1 MLTLAINTSANF
13 VSLALLSSRNVLV
26 ELDSRSDF
34 QPANAAS
41 DDEAVSSGG
50 PAGSNDQLPP
60 GYTKKRSKRGQAT
73 QRVFPPGA
81 SVMLAPMLQQ
91 MFKQQQIQAKDLDLI
106 CLCHGP
112 GMFTGLRVGVVTAK
126 SLAYAGKIDVVAVN
140 ALDAIAAQAF
150 EAVPGSL
157 ESNLHV
163 AVNAQRQQLF
173 VAQFRHAGA
182 WQVEKHVPDAIV
194 DQSHF
199 VQGLGSN
206 DFAAGAGLKPLL
218 DTIAAAKPSVKI
230 TATETWELSAASVG
244 QVGSAMYESGHRDD
258 FLKVE
263 PLYFRPSAAE
273 EVRLQRDLAEQS
285 DQKLQK

>member
-1 MLTLAINTSANF
+1 MPTLAINTSANF
-13 VSLALLSSRNVLV
+13 VSLALLSGQTVLV

-34 QPANAAS
+34 HPTSSVVNDTSVA
-41 DDEAVSSGG
+41 SGG
-50 PAGSNDQLPP
+50 PAGVDDQLPP

-73 QRVFPPGA
+73 RRVFPPGA

-126 SLAYAGKIDVVAVN
+126 TLAYAGKTELVAVN
-140 ALDAIAAQAF
+140 ALDAIAAQTF
-150 EAVPGSL
+150 DAVPAAI
-157 ESNLHV
+157 ESNLHI

-173 VAQFRHAGA
+173 AAQFRHLGP
-182 WQVEKHVPDAIV
+182 WQVEKHVPDAII
-194 DQSHF
+194 DQDQF
-199 VQGLGSN
+199 VKGIGSG

-218 DTIAAAKPSVKI
+218 ESLNSAEVGGEI
-230 TATETWELSAASVG
+230 TDPETWELSASSVG
-244 QVGSAMYESGHRDD
+244 QVGSAMYEAGHRDD

-273 EVRLQRDLAEQS
+273 EIRLQRAS
-285 DQKLQK
+285 AKSS

>member
-1 MLTLAINTSANF
+1 MPTLAINTSANF
-13 VSLALLSSRNVLV
+13 VSLALLSSQNVLL
-26 ELDSRSDF
+26 ELDSRSDY
-34 QPANAAS
+34 QPASTIS
-41 DDEAVSSGG
+41 DDEAVTSSG

-73 QRVFPPGA
+73 RRVFPPGA
-81 SVMLAPMLQQ
+81 SVMLAPMLQE

-126 SLAYAGKIDVVAVN
+126 TLAYAGKVDIVAVN
-140 ALDAIAAQAF
+140 ALDAIAAQVFASVP
-150 EAVPGSL
+150 EAL
-157 ESNLHV
+157 KSNLHV

-173 VAQFRHAGA
+173 AAQFRHQGP
-182 WQVEKHVPDAIV
+182 WRVEKQVTDAII
-194 DQSHF
+194 DQSQF
-199 VQGLGSN
+199 VRGLNSS

-218 DTIAAAKPSVKI
+218 DTIATAEPEVKI
-230 TATETWELSAASVG
+230 TPPETWELSAASVG
-244 QVGSAMYESGHRDD
+244 QVGLAMYESGHRDD

-273 EVRLQRDLAEQS
+273 EVRLQKASTE
-285 DQKLQK
+285 

>member
-1 MLTLAINTSANF
+1 MATLAINTSANF
-13 VSLALLSSRNVLV
+13 VSLALLSAGNVLL

-34 QPANAAS
+34 QPARSESN
-41 DDEAVSSGG
+41 DRAVASGG
-50 PAGSNDQLPP
+50 PAGANDQLPP

-73 QRVFPPGA
+73 RRVFPPGA

-91 MFKQQQIQAKDLDLI
+91 MFKQQQIHAKDLDLI

-126 SLAYAGKIDVVAVN
+126 ALAYAGKTDVIAVN
-140 ALDAIAAQAF
+140 ALDAIAAQTFAAMP
-150 EAVPGSL
+150 EAAD
-157 ESNLHV
+157 SNLHV

-173 VAQFRHAGA
+173 TAQFRHLGP

-194 DQSHF
+194 DQNQF
-199 VQGLGSN
+199 IQGLGSN
-206 DFAAGAGLKPLL
+206 DFAAGGGLKPLL
-218 DTIAAAKPSVKI
+218 DTITAREPAVRIAAP
-230 TATETWELSAASVG
+230 ERWELSSTSVG
-244 QVGSAMYESGHRDD
+244 QVGMAMYSGGHRDD

-273 EVRLQRDLAEQS
+273 EMRLQRALADEN
-285 DQKLQK
+285 

>member
-1 MLTLAINTSANF
+1 MTTLAINTSANF
-13 VSLALLSSRNVLV
+13 VSLALLSGQNVLL

-34 QPANAAS
+34 QLAGTS
-41 DDEAVSSGG
+41 TDVEAVKSGG
-50 PAGSNDQLPP
+50 PAGSNDQLPL

-73 QRVFPPGA
+73 RRVFPPGA

-126 SLAYAGKIDVVAVN
+126 ALAYAGKVDIVAVN
-140 ALDAIAAQAF
+140 ALDAVAAQTFA
-150 EAVPGSL
+150 AVPAAL
-157 ESNLHV
+157 ELNLHV

-173 VAQFRHAGA
+173 AAQFRHRGP
-182 WQVEKHVPDAIV
+182 WQVEKHVPDAII
-194 DQSHF
+194 DQSQF
-199 VQGLGSN
+199 LSVLNPG

-218 DTIAAAKPSVKI
+218 DKI
-230 TATETWELSAASVG
+230 SATETEVKVTAPETWDLSAASVG

-273 EVRLQRDLAEQS
+273 EVRLQRALS
-285 DQKLQK
+285 DQPN